1 LAPTD
6 FFKRNSIECAD
17 APAPSSQ
24 ILIAM
29 IKHLVEISEDGEMAL
44 LKPAP
49 ADRWSGVHHS
59 DEDP

>member
-1 LAPTD
+1 
-6 FFKRNSIECAD
+6 
-17 APAPSSQ
+17 
-24 ILIAM
+24 M